1 MASNRKGRINEEL
14 QRELSS
20 LIRTLKD
27 PRVQQSMV
35 SVTKVDATGD
45 LRYAKVYISVLDK
58 DKSKETIKGLKS
70 AGGFL
75 RREIGSRLQLRY
87 TPELQFIG
95 DDSIQQGAHILEV
108 LRDPTRVKPENPANA
123 DIVLDEEA

>member
-1 MASNRKGRINEEL
+1 MASNRIGRINEEL

-35 SVTKVDATGD
+35 SITKVEATGD

-58 DKSKETIKGLKS
+58 DKSKETLKGLKS

-87 TPELQFIG
+87 TPELVFEL
-95 DDSIQQGAHILEV
+95 DDSIAYGAHMYDLLRSLEIPK
-108 LRDPTRVKPENPANA
+108 DGEDGDENQ
-123 DIVLDEEA
+123 

>member
-14 QRELSS
+14 QRELSA

-35 SVTKVDATGD
+35 SVTKVEATGD

-58 DKSKETIKGLKS
+58 DKSKETLKGLKS

-87 TPELQFIG
+87 TPELIFEE
-95 DDSIQQGAHILEV
+95 DDSIAYGAKMFDL
-108 LRDPTRVKPENPANA
+108 LRSLDIKKEDDGNENS
-123 DIVLDEEA
+123 

>member
-1 MASNRKGRINEEL
+1 MASNRIGRINEEL

-35 SVTKVDATGD
+35 SITKVEATGD

-58 DKSKETIKGLKS
+58 GKSKETLKGLKS

-87 TPELQFIG
+87 TPELVFEL
-95 DDSIQQGAHILEV
+95 DDSIAYGAHMYDLLRSLEIPK
-108 LRDPTRVKPENPANA
+108 DGEDGDENQ
-123 DIVLDEEA
+123 

>member
-35 SVTKVDATGD
+35 SVTKVEATGA

-87 TPELQFIG
+87 TPELIFEE
-95 DDSIQQGAHILEV
+95 DDSIAYGAKMFDL
-108 LRDPTRVKPENPANA
+108 LRSLDIKEDDGNENG
-123 DIVLDEEA
+123 

>member
-14 QRELSS
+14 QRELSA

-27 PRVQQSMV
+27 PRVQQTMV
-35 SVTKVDATGD
+35 SVTKVEATGD

-58 DKSKETIKGLKS
+58 DKAKETLKGLKS

-75 RREIGSRLQLRY
+75 RREVASRLQLRY
-87 TPELQFIG
+87 TPELIFEE
-95 DDSIQQGAHILEV
+95 DDSIAYGAKMYDLLRSLEV
-108 LRDPTRVKPENPANA
+108 N
-123 DIVLDEEA
+123 EEQHHEDD

>member
-1 MASNRKGRINEEL
+1 MASNRIGRINEDL
-14 QRELSS
+14 QREISA

-58 DKSKETIKGLKS
+58 DKSKETLKGLKS
-70 AGGFL
+70 AAGFM
-75 RREIGSRLQLRY
+75 RREIGSRLCLRY
-87 TPELQFIG
+87 TPELIFEEDASMEYG
-95 DDSIQQGAHILEV
+95 ARMFDLLRSLEAKEEKHEDSE
-108 LRDPTRVKPENPANA
+108 
-123 DIVLDEEA
+123 

>member
-1 MASNRKGRINEEL
+1 MASNRIGRINEEL

-27 PRVQQSMV
+27 PRVQQSMI
-35 SVTKVDATGD
+35 SVTKVEATGD

-58 DKSKETIKGLKS
+58 DKSKETLKGLKS
-70 AGGFL
+70 AGGYL

-87 TPELQFIG
+87 TPELVFTL
-95 DDSIQQGAHILEV
+95 DDSIAYGARMYDL
-108 LRDPTRVKPENPANA
+108 LRSL
-123 DIVLDEEA
+123 DIPKDEDGGDEDH

>member
-14 QRELSS
+14 QRELSA

-35 SVTKVDATGD
+35 SVTKVEATGD

-87 TPELQFIG
+87 TPELVFEE
-95 DDSIQQGAHILEV
+95 DDSIAYGAKMFDL
-108 LRDPTRVKPENPANA
+108 LRSLDVKNEDSDHEN
-123 DIVLDEEA
+123 D

>member
-35 SVTKVDATGD
+35 SVTKVEATGD

-87 TPELQFIG
+87 TPELIFEE
-95 DDSIQQGAHILEV
+95 DDSIAYGAKMFSL
-108 LRDPTRVKPENPANA
+108 LRSLDIKPDEDAGNENG
-123 DIVLDEEA
+123 

>member
-1 MASNRKGRINEEL
+1 MASYRKGRINEDL
-14 QRELSS
+14 QRELSA

-35 SVTKVDATGD
+35 SVTKVEATGD

-58 DKSKETIKGLKS
+58 DKSKETLKGLKS

-87 TPELQFIG
+87 TPELIFEE
-95 DDSIQQGAHILEV
+95 DDSIAYGAKMFEL
-108 LRDPTRVKPENPANA
+108 LRKLDIKEDSEDENG
-123 DIVLDEEA
+123 

>member
-14 QRELSS
+14 QRELSA

-35 SVTKVDATGD
+35 SITKVEATGD

-58 DKSKETIKGLKS
+58 DKSKETVRGLRS
-70 AGGFL
+70 AAGFL

-87 TPELQFIG
+87 TPELIFEE
-95 DDSIQQGAHILEV
+95 DDSIAYGAKMFELLRKLEV
-108 LRDPTRVKPENPANA
+108 KEEQTDENGN
-123 DIVLDEEA
+123 

>member
-1 MASNRKGRINEEL
+1 MASNRIGRINEEL

-35 SVTKVDATGD
+35 SVTKVEATGD

-58 DKSKETIKGLKS
+58 DKSKETLKGLKS

-87 TPELQFIG
+87 TPELIFEQY
-95 DDSIQQGAHILEV
+95 DSIAYGARMYDLLKSLDIKE
-108 LRDPTRVKPENPANA
+108 DDGDENG
-123 DIVLDEEA
+123 

>member
-14 QRELSS
+14 QRELSA

-35 SVTKVDATGD
+35 SVTKVEATGD

-58 DKSKETIKGLKS
+58 DKSKETLKGLKS

-87 TPELQFIG
+87 TPELIFEE
-95 DDSIQQGAHILEV
+95 DDSIAYGAKMFSL
-108 LRDPTRVKPENPANA
+108 LRSLDIKTDEDEGNENG
-123 DIVLDEEA
+123 

>member
-14 QRELSS
+14 QRELSA

-35 SVTKVDATGD
+35 SITKVEATGD

-58 DKSKETIKGLKS
+58 DKSKETLKGLKS

-87 TPELQFIG
+87 TPELIFEE
-95 DDSIQQGAHILEV
+95 DDSIAYGAKMFEL
-108 LRDPTRVKPENPANA
+108 LRKLDIKEDSEDENG
-123 DIVLDEEA
+123 

>member
-14 QRELSS
+14 QRELSA

-35 SVTKVDATGD
+35 SVTKVEATGD

-58 DKSKETIKGLKS
+58 DKSKETPKGLKS

-87 TPELQFIG
+87 TPELVFEE
-95 DDSIQQGAHILEV
+95 DDSIAYGAKMFSL
-108 LRDPTRVKPENPANA
+108 LRSLDIKPDEDSGNENG
-123 DIVLDEEA
+123 